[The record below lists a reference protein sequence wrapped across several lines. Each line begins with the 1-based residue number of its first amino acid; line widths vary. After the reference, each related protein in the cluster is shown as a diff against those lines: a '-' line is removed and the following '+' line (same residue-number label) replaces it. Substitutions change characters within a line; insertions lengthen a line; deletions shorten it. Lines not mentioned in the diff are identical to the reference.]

1 MGTLEQSEECPKG
14 IHGGRE
20 EVTVDEYLTKRA
32 MLLILFIGLLL
43 MKCLGYNSV
52 IDDMLLLVIGA
63 VVGKEVL
70 TNAKT
75 NGE

>member
-1 MGTLEQSEECPKG
+1 M
-14 IHGGRE
+14 
-20 EVTVDEYLTKRA
+20 TVDEYLTKRA